1 MIVIYLGVR
10 LGVLPLPHKARY
22 MIDIRMIKI
31 VNCACIL
38 IFQHKIDKCE
48 LETRFSSHQI
58 EIDPEVNYSGLSVT
72 F

>member
-10 LGVLPLPHKARY
+10 LGVLPLPHEARY

-48 LETRFSSHQI
+48 LETRFSSH
-58 EIDPEVNYSGLSVT
+58 
-72 F
+72 